1 MVHKN
6 RKQFFLFG
14 HSINFKKFNS
24 LEITVLD
31 LFKSGITKNVIP
43 PKLERLG
50 DNSRIENLVELLF
63 QKSVDLSFLARR
75 PWLGVRFRDS
85 VFNPPLPLKK
95 LG

>member
-14 HSINFKKFNS
+14 QSFHFKKFNS
-24 LEITVLD
+24 LKDTVLD
-31 LFKSGITKNVIP
+31 LSKSGITKNVIP

-63 QKSVDLSFLARR
+63 
-75 PWLGVRFRDS
+75 
-85 VFNPPLPLKK
+85 
-95 LG
+95 